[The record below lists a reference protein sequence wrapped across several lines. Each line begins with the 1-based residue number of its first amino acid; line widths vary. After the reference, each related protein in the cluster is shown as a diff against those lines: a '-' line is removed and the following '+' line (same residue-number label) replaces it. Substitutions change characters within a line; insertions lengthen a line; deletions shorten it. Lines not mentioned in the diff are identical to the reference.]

1 MAKYVPIEMVK
12 SYSGKICEHSDVYFA
27 KKGNT
32 LYTGKICNPRTKP
45 FSEQELARQT
55 KFRQAIAAV
64 NALTA
69 EQKTAYATAF
79 KNQSKYGTLRGY
91 MFAQEYARLS
101 SYSHDYGH
109 SPYVVLRIALRFP
122 QSKHNLVYSGDPE
135 GGVPTNKQ
143 KY

>member
-64 NALTA
+64 NALTV
-69 EQKTAYATAF
+69 EQKTAYASAF

-91 MFAQEYARLS
+91 MFAQEYAKI
-101 SYSHDYGH
+101 G
-109 SPYVVLRIALRFP
+109 A
-122 QSKHNLVYSGDPE
+122 
-135 GGVPTNKQ
+135 
-143 KY
+143 

>member
-45 FSEQELARQT
+45 SSEQELARQT

-64 NALTA
+64 NALTV

-91 MFAQEYARLS
+91 MFAQEYAKL
-101 SYSHDYGH
+101 G
-109 SPYVVLRIALRFP
+109 A
-122 QSKHNLVYSGDPE
+122 
-135 GGVPTNKQ
+135 
-143 KY
+143 

>member
-64 NALTA
+64 NALTV

-79 KNQSKYGTLRGY
+79 KNQSKYGSLRGY
-91 MFAQEYARLS
+91 MFAQEYAKL
-101 SYSHDYGH
+101 G
-109 SPYVVLRIALRFP
+109 
-122 QSKHNLVYSGDPE
+122 N
-135 GGVPTNKQ
+135 
-143 KY
+143 

>member
-55 KFRQAIAAV
+55 V
-64 NALTA
+64 
-69 EQKTAYATAF
+69 EQKTAYAAAF
-79 KNQSKYGTLRGY
+79 KNQSKYGSLRGY

-101 SYSHDYGH
+101 
-109 SPYVVLRIALRFP
+109 
-122 QSKHNLVYSGDPE
+122 
-135 GGVPTNKQ
+135 
-143 KY
+143 

>member
-64 NALTA
+64 NALTV
-69 EQKTAYATAF
+69 EQKTDYATAF

-101 SYSHDYGH
+101 
-109 SPYVVLRIALRFP
+109 
-122 QSKHNLVYSGDPE
+122 
-135 GGVPTNKQ
+135 
-143 KY
+143 

>member
-1 MAKYVPIEMVK
+1 MVK

-64 NALTA
+64 NALTE
-69 EQKTAYATAF
+69 EQKATYATAF

-91 MFAQEYARLS
+91 MFAQEYAKL
-101 SYSHDYGH
+101 G
-109 SPYVVLRIALRFP
+109 A
-122 QSKHNLVYSGDPE
+122 
-135 GGVPTNKQ
+135 
-143 KY
+143 

>member
-45 FSEQELARQT
+45 FSEQELARQE

-64 NALTA
+64 NALTV

-91 MFAQEYARLS
+91 MFAKEYEKLGA
-101 SYSHDYGH
+101 
-109 SPYVVLRIALRFP
+109 
-122 QSKHNLVYSGDPE
+122 
-135 GGVPTNKQ
+135 
-143 KY
+143 

>member
-64 NALTA
+64 NALMV

-91 MFAQEYARLS
+91 MFAQEYAKL
-101 SYSHDYGH
+101 G
-109 SPYVVLRIALRFP
+109 
-122 QSKHNLVYSGDPE
+122 N
-135 GGVPTNKQ
+135 
-143 KY
+143 